1 VEWVA
6 EDRKKHK
13 SPQERYFHPSLNWQ
27 ASAKMANLLDILNE
41 RIVLGDGAT
50 GTYLYEQGV
59 PLNHCL
65 EEVNISQASLLERVY
80 REYADAGAQ
89 VIETNSFGANRV
101 RLARFGLDHQVTE
114 INWRAAQV
122 ARDAV
127 KGRDVFI
134 GGSVGPLSLRPTDGE
149 FSIDDR
155 RTFFREQIGALL
167 EGGCDLI
174 FLETFTAL
182 DELLLALDVFKSL
195 SKLPVVTSLG
205 VSEEGR
211 LISGESFPEAVKILR
226 AAGADIVGLNGTAGP
241 QACVHLLSRLDVNE
255 GDLLSVYPSAGK
267 PEFYEGRFNYAASPE
282 YFADTLPRW
291 VEEGARLIG
300 GDYGTRPGHI
310 AAMAAMARELKPVR
324 VKKFVSLER
333 RPRFEVAEV
342 QDKSTARQE
351 EVSILDLMKQKTVSI
366 VELDSPKGLSM
377 DKFLAGAHAL
387 KKAGAAA
394 ITLADNSLAILRV
407 SNFAAAIRVREE
419 VGLTSLLHLACRDR
433 NLLGLQSEVMGLG
446 TLGFRHVLALTGD
459 PAKVGDHPGATSVY
473 DLNSLGLIKLLA
485 GMNRGVN
492 HVGRALNGQTK
503 FIIGC
508 AFNPNALNFDSQVKK
523 LESKLAAGA
532 QYVMTQPV
540 FDLELAQRTVARLKP
555 LGVPIFLGV
564 MPLLSSRN
572 AEFLHNEVP
581 GIKIAEPLRERL
593 RMCADDPAA
602 TRIGLE
608 VAREMR
614 DVALEAFGGVY
625 LITPFLRYDVSVELL
640 G

>member
-1 VEWVA
+1 
-6 EDRKKHK
+6 
-13 SPQERYFHPSLNWQ
+13 
-27 ASAKMANLLDILNE
+27 MLD
-41 RIVLGDGAT
+41 
-50 GTYLYEQGV
+50 
-59 PLNHCL
+59 
-65 EEVNISQASLLERVY
+65 
-80 REYADAGAQ
+80 
-89 VIETNSFGANRV
+89 
-101 RLARFGLDHQVTE
+101 
-114 INWRAAQV
+114 
-122 ARDAV
+122 
-127 KGRDVFI
+127 
-134 GGSVGPLSLRPTDGE
+134 
-149 FSIDDR
+149 
-155 RTFFREQIGALL
+155 
-167 EGGCDLI
+167 GGCHLI

-182 DELLLALDVFKSL
+182 DELLLALDVFQNL
-195 SKLPVVTSLG
+195 TNIPVVTSLA

-211 LISGESFPEAVKILR
+211 LVSGESFPEAVKILR

-241 QACVHLLSRLDVNE
+241 QACVHLLSKLAVQE
-255 GDLLSVYPSAGK
+255 SDLLCVYPSAGK
-267 PEFYEGRFNYAASPE
+267 PEFYEGRFNYAASPD

-291 VEEGARLIG
+291 VEEGARLDRRRLRDAPGTHRGHG
-300 GDYGTRPGHI
+300 GGGAGTEAG
-310 AAMAAMARELKPVR
+310 AREENFAR
-324 VKKFVSLER
+324 WR
-333 RPRFEVAEV
+333 R
-342 QDKSTARQE
+342 ARASRPPNRRAHHRSRAE
-351 EVSILDLMKQKTVSI
+351 EVSILDLLKQKPVSI

-377 DKFLAGAHAL
+377 DKFLAGAKAL
-387 KKAGAAA
+387 KEAGAAA

-433 NLLGLQSEVMGLG
+433 NLLGLQSEIMGLG

-492 HVGRALNGQTK
+492 HVGRPLNGQTK

-540 FDLELAQRTVARLKP
+540 FDLELARRTVARLKP

-593 RMCADDPAA
+593 RQCADDQAA

-608 VAREMR
+608 VAREVR
-614 DVALEAFGGVY
+614 DVALEAFNGVY
-625 LITPFLRYDVSVELL
+625 LITPFLRYEVSVDLL

>member
-1 VEWVA
+1 
-6 EDRKKHK
+6 
-13 SPQERYFHPSLNWQ
+13 
-27 ASAKMANLLDILNE
+27 MANLLDILRE

-50 GTYLYEQGV
+50 GTYLYDLGV

-65 EEVNISQASLLERVY
+65 EEVNLSQPDLLARLY

-101 RLARFGLDHQVTE
+101 RLARFGLDHQVSE
-114 INWRAAQV
+114 INRRAAQV
-122 ARDAV
+122 ARKALQG
-127 KGRDVFI
+127 KSDVFV
-134 GGSVGPLSLRPTDGE
+134 GGSVGPLSLRPADGV

-155 RTFFREQIGALL
+155 KSLFREQIGALI

-182 DELLLALDVFKSL
+182 DELLLALGVFKSL
-195 SKLPVVTSLG
+195 SQVPVVTSLG
-205 VSEEGR
+205 VAEEGR
-211 LISGESFPEAVKILR
+211 LVSGETFAEAVKILR
-226 AAGADIVGLNGTAGP
+226 EAGSDIVGLNGTAGP
-241 QACVHLLSRLDVNE
+241 QACVHLLSKLAVNE
-255 GDLLSVYPSAGK
+255 GDLISVYASAGK
-267 PEFYEGRFNYAASPE
+267 PEFYEGRFSYAASPE

-300 GDYGTRPGHI
+300 GDYGTRPEHI
-310 AAMAAMARELKPVR
+310 VAMAKVARELKPIR
-324 VKKFVSLER
+324 AKKITMPESRNRFVVTEPAER
-333 RPRFEVAEV
+333 ISGRA
-342 QDKSTARQE
+342 E
-351 EVSILDLMKQKTVSI
+351 EVSILELMKTKPVSI

-377 DKFLAGAHAL
+377 DKFISGAQAL

-407 SNFAAAIRVREE
+407 SNFAAAIRVRDE
-419 VGLTSLLHLACRDR
+419 VGLTSLIHLACRDR
-433 NLLGLQSEVMGLG
+433 NLLGLQSEIMGMG
-446 TLGFRHVLALTGD
+446 VLGFRHMLALTGD

-473 DLNSLGLIKLLA
+473 DLNSVGLIKLMA

-492 HVGRALNGQTK
+492 HVGRPLNGQTN

-508 AFNPNALNFDSQVKK
+508 AFNPNAINFDSQVKK

-540 FDLELAQRTVARLKP
+540 FDLELARRTVARLKP

-581 GIKIAEPLRERL
+581 GIKIAEPLREKL
-593 RMCADDPAA
+593 RACSDDASA
-602 TRIGLE
+602 TKIGIE
-608 VAREMR
+608 VAREVR
-614 DVALEAFGGVY
+614 DVALEAFNGVY
-625 LITPFLRYDVSVELL
+625 LITPFLRYEVSVELL

>member
-1 VEWVA
+1 
-6 EDRKKHK
+6 
-13 SPQERYFHPSLNWQ
+13 
-27 ASAKMANLLDILNE
+27 MANLLEILNE

-50 GTYLYEQGV
+50 GTYLYDLGV

-65 EEVNISQASLLERVY
+65 EEVNVSQPDLLVRLY
-80 REYADAGAQ
+80 REYAEAGAQ

-101 RLARFGLDHQVTE
+101 RLARFGLDHQVSE
-114 INWRAAQV
+114 INWRSAQV
-122 ARDAV
+122 AREAV
-127 KGRDVFI
+127 KGKGDIFV
-134 GGSVGPLSLRPTDGE
+134 GGSVGPLSLRPADGE
-149 FSIDDR
+149 FSADDR
-155 RTFFREQIGALL
+155 RSLFREQIGALL
-167 EGGCDLI
+167 DGGCDLI
-174 FLETFTAL
+174 FLETFIAL
-182 DELLLALDVFKSL
+182 DELLLALGVLKSL
-195 SKLPVVTSLG
+195 AGVPVVTSLA
-205 VSEEGR
+205 VAEEGR
-211 LISGESFPEAVKILR
+211 LISGETFAEAVKILR

-241 QACVHLLSRLDVNE
+241 QACVHLLSKLAVHD

-300 GDYGTRPGHI
+300 GDYGTRPEHI
-310 AAMAAMARELKPVR
+310 AAMAAVARELKPVR
-324 VKKFVSLER
+324 VKKI
-333 RPRFEVAEV
+333 
-342 QDKSTARQE
+342 STARTRVEVAAATIPVSTDRAE
-351 EVSILDLMKQKTVSI
+351 EISILDLMKQKPVSI

-377 DKFLAGAHAL
+377 DKFLAGAKAL
-387 KKAGAAA
+387 KEAGAAA

-407 SNFAAAIRVREE
+407 SNFAAAIRVRDE
-419 VGLTSLLHLACRDR
+419 VGVTSLLHLACRDR
-433 NLLGLQSEVMGLG
+433 NLLGLQSEIMGLG

-492 HVGRALNGQTK
+492 HVGRPLNGQTK

-508 AFNPNALNFDSQVKK
+508 AFNPNALNFDSQVRK

-540 FDLELAQRTVARLKP
+540 FDLDLARRTAARLKP
-555 LGVPIFLGV
+555 LGVPVFLGV

-581 GIKIAEPLRERL
+581 GIKIAEPLREKL
-593 RMCADDPAA
+593 RACSDDQAA

-608 VAREMR
+608 VAREVR
-614 DVALEAFGGVY
+614 DVALEAFHGVY
-625 LITPFLRYDVSVELL
+625 LITPFLRYEVSVDLL

>member
-1 VEWVA
+1 
-6 EDRKKHK
+6 
-13 SPQERYFHPSLNWQ
+13 
-27 ASAKMANLLDILNE
+27 MANLLDLLND

-50 GTYLYEQGV
+50 GTYLYELGV

-65 EEVNISQASLLERVY
+65 EEVNLSQPELLTRLY

-89 VIETNSFGANRV
+89 VIETNSFGANRI
-101 RLARFGLDHQVTE
+101 RLARFGLDHQVSE

-122 ARDAV
+122 AREAV
-127 KGRDVFI
+127 KGRDVFV
-134 GGSVGPLSLRPTDGE
+134 GGSVGPLSLRPADGE
-149 FSIDDR
+149 FSADDR
-155 RTFFREQIGALL
+155 KALFREQIGALL
-167 EGGCDLI
+167 DGGCNLI
-174 FLETFTAL
+174 FLETFAAL
-182 DELLLALDVFKSL
+182 DELLLALEVFQNL
-195 SKLPVVTSLG
+195 SNVPVVTSLA

-211 LISGESFPEAVKILR
+211 LVSGQTFPEAVKILR

-241 QACVHLLSRLDVNE
+241 QACVHLLSKIAVDE
-255 GDLLSVYPSAGK
+255 GDLLAVYPSAGK

-300 GDYGTRPGHI
+300 GDYGTRPEHI
-310 AAMAAMARELKPVR
+310 AAMAAVARELKPVR
-324 VKKFVSLER
+324 VKKVSIPAT
-333 RPRFEVAEV
+333 RPRIDVAEPA
-342 QDKSTARQE
+342 KAIAARAE
-351 EVSILDLMKQKTVSI
+351 EVSILDLLKQKTVSI

-377 DKFLAGAHAL
+377 DKFLAGAKAL
-387 KKAGAAA
+387 KEAGAAA

-433 NLLGLQSEVMGLG
+433 NLLGLQSEIMGLG
-446 TLGFRHVLALTGD
+446 VLGFRHMLALTGD

-473 DLNSLGLIKLLA
+473 DLNSVGLIKLMA

-492 HVGRALNGQTK
+492 HVGRPLNGQTK

-540 FDLELAQRTVARLKP
+540 FDLDLARRTVARLKP

-593 RMCADDPAA
+593 RLCADDQSA
-602 TRIGLE
+602 TKIGLE
-608 VAREMR
+608 VAREVR
-614 DVALEAFGGVY
+614 DVALEAFNGVY
-625 LITPFLRYDVSVELL
+625 LITPFLRYEVSVELL

>member
-1 VEWVA
+1 
-6 EDRKKHK
+6 
-13 SPQERYFHPSLNWQ
+13 
-27 ASAKMANLLDILNE
+27 MANLLDLLNE

-50 GTYLYEQGV
+50 GTYLYDLGV
-59 PLNHCL
+59 PLHHCL
-65 EEVNISQASLLERVY
+65 EEVNVSRPELLARLY

-101 RLARFGLDHQVTE
+101 RLARYGLEHQVSE

-122 ARDAV
+122 AREAL
-127 KGRDVFI
+127 KGRRDVFV
-134 GGSVGPLSLRPTDGE
+134 GGSVGPLSLRPADGE
-149 FSIDDR
+149 FSLDDR
-155 RTFFREQIGALL
+155 KTLFREQIGALL
-167 EGGCDLI
+167 DGGCDLI

-182 DELLLALDVFKSL
+182 DELLLAIGVFKTL
-195 SKLPVVTSLG
+195 STLPVVTSLA

-211 LISGESFPEAVKILR
+211 LVSGETFVEAVKLLR
-226 AAGADIVGLNGTAGP
+226 AAGANIVGLNGTAGP
-241 QACVHLLSRLDVNE
+241 QACVHLLSKLAVQE
-255 GDLLSVYPSAGK
+255 GDLLAVYPSAGK

-300 GDYGTRPGHI
+300 GDYGTRPEHI
-310 AAMAAMARELKPVR
+310 AAMAAVARELKPVR
-324 VKKFVSLER
+324 AKKVSATIGR
-333 RPRFEVAEV
+333 TRVEVSEATPATLQRE
-342 QDKSTARQE
+342 E
-351 EVSILDLMKQKTVSI
+351 EVSILDLIKTKPVSI

-377 DKFLAGAHAL
+377 DKFLTGARAL
-387 KKAGAAA
+387 KDAGAAA

-407 SNFAAAIRVREE
+407 SNFAAAIRVRDE
-419 VGLTSLLHLACRDR
+419 VGVTSLLHLACRDR
-433 NLLGLQSEVMGLG
+433 NLLGLQSEIMGFG

-492 HVGRALNGQTK
+492 HTGRPLNGQTK

-508 AFNPNALNFDSQVKK
+508 AFNPNALNFESQVKK

-540 FDLELAQRTVARLKP
+540 FDLELARRTVDRLKP

-564 MPLLSSRN
+564 MPLLNSRN

-581 GIKIAEPLRERL
+581 GIKIAEPLREKL
-593 RMCADDPAA
+593 RACSDDKAA
-602 TRIGLE
+602 TKIGVE
-608 VAREMR
+608 VAREVR
-614 DVALEAFGGVY
+614 DIALEAFNGVY
-625 LITPFLRYDVSVELL
+625 LITPFLRYEVSVELL

>member
-1 VEWVA
+1 
-6 EDRKKHK
+6 
-13 SPQERYFHPSLNWQ
+13 
-27 ASAKMANLLDILNE
+27 MANLLDILKE

-50 GTYLYEQGV
+50 GTYLYELGV

-65 EEVNISQASLLERVY
+65 EEINVSQPELLTRLY

-101 RLARFGLDHQVTE
+101 RLARFGLDHQVRE
-114 INWRAAQV
+114 INWRSAQV
-122 ARDAV
+122 AREAV
-127 KGRDVFI
+127 KGRDVFV

-149 FSIDDR
+149 FSVDDR
-155 RTFFREQIGALL
+155 KALFREQIEALL
-167 EGGCDLI
+167 EGGCDLV
-174 FLETFTAL
+174 FLETFIAL
-182 DELLLALDVFKSL
+182 DELLLALGVFQSL
-195 SKLPVVTSLG
+195 SNIPVVTSLA

-211 LISGESFPEAVKILR
+211 LVSGQTFPEAVEILR
-226 AAGADIVGLNGTAGP
+226 KAGASIVALNGTAGP
-241 QACVHLLSRLDVNE
+241 QACVHLLSKLEVDE
-255 GDLLSVYPSAGK
+255 DELLGVFPSAGK

-282 YFADTLPRW
+282 YFAATLPRW

-300 GDYGTRPGHI
+300 GDYGTRPEHI
-310 AAMAAMARELKPVR
+310 AAMAAVARELKPVR
-324 VKKFVSLER
+324 VKKI
-333 RPRFEVAEV
+333 
-342 QDKSTARQE
+342 STAIKRAKIDVTEPAKVAHERAE
-351 EVSILDLMKQKTVSI
+351 EVSILEMLKKRPVSI

-377 DKFLAGAHAL
+377 DKFLAGAKAL
-387 KKAGAAA
+387 KDAGAAA
-394 ITLADNSLAILRV
+394 VTLADNSLAILRV
-407 SNFAAAIRVREE
+407 SNFAAAIRVRDE

-433 NLLGLQSEVMGLG
+433 NLLGMQSEIMGFG

-473 DLNSLGLIKLLA
+473 DLNSVGLIKLLA

-492 HVGRALNGQTK
+492 HVGRPLNGQTN

-540 FDLELAQRTVARLKP
+540 FDVDLARRTAERLKP

-593 RMCADDPAA
+593 RLCSNDKAA
-602 TRIGLE
+602 TQIGLE
-608 VAREMR
+608 VAREVR
-614 DVALEAFGGVY
+614 DVALEAFNGVY
-625 LITPFLRYDVSVELL
+625 LITPFLRYEVSVDLL
-640 G
+640 A

>member
-1 VEWVA
+1 
-6 EDRKKHK
+6 
-13 SPQERYFHPSLNWQ
+13 
-27 ASAKMANLLDILNE
+27 MANLLDILNE

-50 GTYLYEQGV
+50 GTYLYELGV
-59 PLNHCL
+59 PLHCCL
-65 EEVNISQASLLERVY
+65 EEVNLSRPDLLTRIY

-89 VIETNSFGANRV
+89 VIETNSFGANRI
-101 RLARFGLDHQVTE
+101 RLARYGLGHQVGE
-114 INWRAAQV
+114 INWRAARI

-127 KGRDVFI
+127 KGRADVFV
-134 GGSVGPLSLRPTDGE
+134 GGSVGPLSMRPADGE
-149 FSIDDR
+149 FSTDDR
-155 RTFFREQIGALL
+155 KALFREQIGALL
-167 EGGCDLI
+167 DGGCDLI

-182 DELLLALDVFKSL
+182 DELLLALNVFQNL
-195 SKLPVVTSLG
+195 SNVPVVASLA

-211 LISGESFPEAVKILR
+211 LVSGESFSEAVKTLR
-226 AAGADIVGLNGTAGP
+226 AAGADIVGLNGTCGP
-241 QACVHLLSRLDVNE
+241 QACAHLLSKLAVQENE
-255 GDLLSVYPSAGK
+255 LLCVYPSAGK
-267 PEFYEGRFNYAASPE
+267 PEFYQGRFNYAASPG
-282 YFADTLPRW
+282 YFADMLPRW

-300 GDYGTRPGHI
+300 GDYGTRPEHI
-310 AAMAAMARELKPVR
+310 AAMAAVARELKPVR
-324 VKKFVSLER
+324 VKKISPAISSPA
-333 RPRFEVAEV
+333 PRARVEAAEPAVAA
-342 QDKSTARQE
+342 SGRAE
-351 EVSILDLMKQKTVSI
+351 EVSILDLLKQRPVSI

-377 DKFLAGAHAL
+377 DKFLAGARAL
-387 KKAGAAA
+387 KEAGAAA

-433 NLLGLQSEVMGLG
+433 NLLGLQSEIMGLG
-446 TLGFRHVLALTGD
+446 ILGFRHVLALTGD

-473 DLNSLGLIKLLA
+473 DLNSLGLIKLMA

-492 HVGRALNGQTK
+492 HAGRPLNGRTN

-508 AFNPNALNFDSQVKK
+508 AFNPNAVNFESQIKK

-540 FDLELAQRTVARLKP
+540 FDLELARQTVARLKP
-555 LGVPIFLGV
+555 LGVPVFLGV

-593 RMCADDPAA
+593 RHCADDQAA

-608 VAREMR
+608 VAREVR

-625 LITPFLRYDVSVELL
+625 LITPFLRYEVSVELL